1 MFRYQL
7 LGILRRCDGH
17 GYALAKEYE
26 HRTGRRISAGNVY
39 RELQRLVA
47 EGLVRQRPKARGEDP
62 RRAPYEVTEDGLAA
76 FEQWFSQIPR
86 AVAPGDSE
94 LASRALFFAEVEP
107 ALVRRVLDFW
117 RSDLWQLTKDLE
129 RELTDPF
136 LNRGSIDAYHSL
148 IRCRLRQIAAELEL
162 LDDLERVFSVRRAAP
177 AEAPQARDAELV
189 EAPPRAKAAG
199 RSS

>member
-7 LGILRRCDGH
+7 LGILRGCDGH

-62 RRAPYEVTEDGLAA
+62 RRASYEVTENGLAA
-76 FEQWFSQIPR
+76 FDQWFAQIPR
-86 AVAPGDSE
+86 ATTPGDSE

-107 ALVRRVLDFW
+107 ANVRRVLDLW

-136 LNRGSIDAYHSL
+136 AQRGVDAYHSL
-148 IRCRLRQIAAELEL
+148 IRCRLRQIAAEIEL
-162 LDDLERVFSVRRAAP
+162 LDDLERVFSVRRIAAVETPAAP
-177 AEAPQARDAELV
+177 QPRLV
-189 EAPPRAKAAG
+189 EVLARARVAQP
-199 RSS
+199 SS